1 MKKAT
6 KAWLIAAGILIL
18 TGCVLFAVLLSGLKW
33 DFSKLSTGKYETNIY
48 EVDKTFGNI
57 SFTTDT
63 ADISFALSDDGK
75 CRVECYEEE
84 NAKHSVSVEDDIL
97 TVKIN
102 DKRAWYDY
110 IGFNFESPK
119 ITVYLPETEYKALFI
134 EECTGNV
141 ELPKDCSFGSVD
153 ISVTTGNVNI
163 FAAIRDEAK
172 VKTST
177 GNIRA
182 ENISAETLDFS
193 VTTGTVTVSNVVC
206 KGDVSVNVSTGKA
219 NLTDIS
225 CKNLTSSGSTG
236 NLSLNNVIAE
246 EMMSV
251 KRSTGDIIVKDCDA
265 AEIYM
270 KTSTGSVFG
279 NFLSDKVF
287 VTDTGTGSVNVPET
301 VTGGKCEI
309 KTSTGDIKITK

>member
-18 TGCVLFAVLLSGLKW
+18 TGCVLFAVLFAGLKW

-48 EVDKTFGNI
+48 EVDKTFGDI

-63 ADISFALSDDGK
+63 ADISFALSDDGR

-84 NAKHSVSVEDDIL
+84 NAKHSVSVEDDVL

-119 ITVYLPETEYKALFI
+119 ITVYLPKTEYNALFI

-141 ELPKDCSFGSVD
+141 ELPKDYSFGSVD
-153 ISVTTGNVNI
+153 ISVTTGNVDI
-163 FAAIRDEAK
+163 FAEIRNGAK

-177 GNIRA
+177 GNICA
-182 ENISAETLDFS
+182 ENMTAGNLDFS
-193 VTTGTVTVSNVVC
+193 VTTGTITVSNVVC
-206 KGDVSVNVSTGKA
+206 KGDISVNVSTGKA

-236 NLSLNNVIAE
+236 NLSLNHVIAE
-246 EMMSV
+246 ETMTV
-251 KRSTGDIIVKDCDA
+251 KRSTGDIRFKDCDA
-265 AEIYM
+265 AEIYI
-270 KTSTGSVFG
+270 KTSTGRVSG

-287 VTDTGTGSVNVPET
+287 VTDTGTGRVSVPET

-309 KTSTGDIKITK
+309 KTGTGDIEITK

>member
-1 MKKAT
+1 M
-6 KAWLIAAGILIL
+6 
-18 TGCVLFAVLLSGLKW
+18 
-33 DFSKLSTGKYETNIY
+33 
-48 EVDKTFGNI
+48 
-57 SFTTDT
+57 
-63 ADISFALSDDGK
+63 
-75 CRVECYEEE
+75 
-84 NAKHSVSVEDDIL
+84 
-97 TVKIN
+97 
-102 DKRAWYDY
+102 
-110 IGFNFESPK
+110 
-119 ITVYLPETEYKALFI
+119 
-134 EECTGNV
+134 
-141 ELPKDCSFGSVD
+141 
-153 ISVTTGNVNI
+153 
-163 FAAIRDEAK
+163 
-172 VKTST
+172 
-177 GNIRA
+177 
-182 ENISAETLDFS
+182 
-193 VTTGTVTVSNVVC
+193 VC

-251 KRSTGDIIVKDCDA
+251 KRSTGDISVKDCDA

>member
-48 EVDKTFGNI
+48 EADKTFGNI

-63 ADISFALSDDGK
+63 ADIFFALSDDGK

-84 NAKHSVSVEDDIL
+84 NAKHFVSVEDDIL

-119 ITVYLPETEYKALFI
+119 ITVYLPETEYNALLI

-225 CKNLTSSGSTG
+225 CKTLTSSGSTG

-251 KRSTGDIIVKDCDA
+251 KRSTGDISVKDCDA